1 MITITMPK
9 YFAIAMTIWFT
20 LDIIVRI
27 VEAIV
32 DKKEQKIEKELEK
45 FVRGIK

>member
-9 YFAIAMTIWFT
+9 FFAIAMTIWFT

-27 VEAIV
+27 AEAIA
-32 DKKEQKIEKELEK
+32 DQKEKKWQKELEK
-45 FVRGIK
+45 LLRGIK